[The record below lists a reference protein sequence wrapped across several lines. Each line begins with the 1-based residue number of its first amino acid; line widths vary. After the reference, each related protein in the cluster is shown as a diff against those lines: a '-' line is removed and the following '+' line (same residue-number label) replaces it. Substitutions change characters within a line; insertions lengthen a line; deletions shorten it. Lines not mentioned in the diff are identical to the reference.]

1 MSSIDEVIARS
12 RQPGEFKEK
21 RRFTVAR
28 QQAIQKMRKFALA
41 TPYNYILELIQAANA
56 NGAAYIDIR
65 VSESATIMSYVG
77 GGFSADELAQLF
89 DFLFTS
95 KDRLDLAAL
104 RQLALGVNALM
115 LAEPSSVII
124 ESGSGT
130 LESTTR
136 VVISA
141 GGTTV
146 EVGTPQFALD
156 GTYIRAAGLNRS
168 KLGNAQPQE
177 RNIIEQCCITA
188 PVPLLY
194 NDDAIFGYTTTRIP
208 RIAGYKRTVTFDEGD
223 FYGVIGVATTANLAH
238 FRVLTF
244 GVWVQSIAH
253 DFGDKQKIGGV
264 ISFNKLRKTADHAAI
279 VDDDVLKEMWLRLRP
294 YVAKLIG
301 GETGAAT
308 FDVHRLGDPTPMMP
322 MDLRKIAKSASSIL
336 AFPAHKV
343 LTPDS
348 VSLAE
353 EFGRVLSA
361 PVLIF
366 GKEDPRSL
374 SVLAAPTPV
383 MFPLLTQDELEFFGQ
398 PLALPPPPPWLVD
411 ATRLD
416 SIDLPSLT
424 SALLEFGAFPPVAS
438 FLSAL
443 SESAEVAATAYIPA
457 DEPVRGQSVCEVR
470 IAERMV
476 WVGVISIVA
485 GVHIVIDLPHI
496 ASSAVL
502 TAVQPG
508 GVTVAELVA
517 NIVVEARL
525 REIDRLMDS
534 VLSRIPSDST
544 STNAMSMMLRR
555 ASSSVMLSLR
565 TEAKGVTNEWVPTP
579 DAPRSM
585 MTLPLLRAGADG
597 FDSPLQKRPR
607 ITLGELS
614 ELMDRSG
621 GLIYAT
627 IRGQK
632 AALDGIDTS
641 AVIEVDELEEALM
654 IRMVGEASFVRLDHR
669 DILAE
674 TAGFQVRDFA
684 LGLRTYPDH
693 PLLVE
698 GKGQWSDT
706 VESELVIQLSWLAFR
721 SRRETQVSEDY
732 RRHARRHLA
741 YYAVHVSPEKDLQK
755 IRKRPLFKTIDDQLA
770 SMDDLVAFAAT
781 APSKRIFMA
790 DGWAT
795 DAASLKSITTLRPW
809 TPGGDLILAPNPF
822 LARLLDRADL
832 IRTASE
838 PDSFDTSASAMP
850 QYLRTLDV
858 SGLGLRGTIGIPL
871 VQQERPHVSFFDLTR
886 KEVFNLD
893 AIAAHYGI
901 CGELFWDGEAKQ
913 DLRQV
918 ERLCLDRAQSL
929 IHELHASVARGDTD
943 NRQRAIEVLL
953 DYASAHIDVNEGI
966 LRSGDKVA
974 EMILQLPLF
983 ESVHGIPL
991 HARHLITRHLY
1002 DANLGLPDHWRSTI
1016 SNLAGVEG
1024 QWLESICDGRLVKA
1038 NPPPAILPEA
1048 QKNNAAL
1055 IEWVRSGIQT
1065 LRPDVFQTPT
1075 LVGTAAGAEGPLVS
1089 FRRDLGTLLV
1099 NVEHPIFCA
1108 ALGNAPNRNG
1118 HWLMLAIYAFMN
1130 DFRHE
1135 ITNAHELAFQA
1146 TLARE
1151 IIESSKRA

>member
-65 VSESATIMSYVG
+65 VSEKATILSYVG
-77 GGFSADELAQLF
+77 GGFSAEELAQLF

-115 LAEPSSVII
+115 MAEPSSVVI
-124 ESGSGT
+124 ESGRGT

-141 GGTTV
+141 GGTSV
-146 EVGTPQFALD
+146 EVGTPEFALD

-168 KLGNAQPQE
+168 KLGNSDPQE

-194 NDDAIFGYTTTRIP
+194 NDEAIFGYTTTRIP
-208 RIAGYKRTVTFDEGD
+208 KISGYKRTVTFDEGD
-223 FYGVIGVATTANLAH
+223 FYGVIGVASTANLAH
-238 FRVLTF
+238 FRILTF

-253 DFGDKQKIGGV
+253 DFGGQQKIGGV
-264 ISFNKLRKTADHAAI
+264 ISFNKLRKTADHASI

-294 YVAKLIG
+294 YVAKLVG

-322 MDLRKIAKSASSIL
+322 MDLRKIAKSASTIL
-336 AFPAHKV
+336 AFPAHEV
-343 LTPDS
+343 STPGDHA
-348 VSLAE
+348 LAS

-366 GKEDPRSL
+366 GNEDPRSL

-383 MFPLLTQDELEFFGQ
+383 MFPLLTQDELEFFRQ
-398 PLALPPPPPWLVD
+398 PLALPPPHPWLVD

-416 SIDLPSLT
+416 SVDATLLSP
-424 SALLEFGAFPPVAS
+424 ALREFEAFPPVAT
-438 FLSAL
+438 FLEAL
-443 SESAEVAATAYIPA
+443 VEGLDIAITAYIPSN
-457 DEPVRGQSVCEVR
+457 EPARGQSVCEVR
-470 IAERMV
+470 VAERLV
-476 WVGVISIVA
+476 WVGVISIVVGA
-485 GVHIVIDLPHI
+485 HIVIDLPPI
-496 ASSAVL
+496 TSSVLLAAVE
-502 TAVQPG
+502 PG
-508 GVTVAELVA
+508 GVSVAELVA
-517 NIVVEARL
+517 NIAVETRL
-525 REIDRLMDS
+525 RDINRLMDS
-534 VLSRIPSDST
+534 VLSRIPADLV

-555 ASSSVMLSLR
+555 ASGSVMLALR
-565 TEAKGVTNEWVPTP
+565 TGDNGVTNDWVPTP
-579 DAPRSM
+579 DAPRAM
-585 MTLPLLRAGADG
+585 MTLPILRSLGSETA
-597 FDSPLQKRPR
+597 LQNHPR
-607 ITLGELS
+607 ITLGQLAQ
-614 ELMDRSG
+614 LMDRSG
-621 GLIYAT
+621 GLIYAA
-627 IRGQK
+627 IRGQR
-632 AALDGIDTS
+632 AELDGIDTS
-641 AVIEVDELEEALM
+641 AVIEVDELEESLM

-669 DILAE
+669 DVLAE
-674 TAGFQVRDFA
+674 AAGFQVRDFA
-684 LGLRTYPDH
+684 LGLRTYPDR

-698 GKGQWSDT
+698 GQGQWSDE
-706 VESELVIQLSWLAFR
+706 VESELVVQLSWLAFR
-721 SRRETQVSEDY
+721 SHRETQVSEDY

-741 YYAVHVSPEKDLQK
+741 YYAVHVSPEKDVQK
-755 IRKRPLFKTIDDQLA
+755 IRKRPLFKTIDDRLA
-770 SMDDLVAFAAT
+770 SMVDLEAFAAA

-795 DAASLKSITTLRPW
+795 DSASLKSISTLPPW
-809 TPGGDLILAPNPF
+809 APGGDLILAPNPF
-822 LARLLDRADL
+822 LARLLDRVDL

-850 QYLRTLDV
+850 QYLCTLDV
-858 SGLGLRGTIGIPL
+858 SALRLRGEIGIPL
-871 VQQERPHVSFFDLTR
+871 VKQERPHVAFFDLTR

-901 CGELFWDGEAKQ
+901 CGELFWDGEVKQ

-918 ERLCLDRAQSL
+918 ERLCLDRAQAL
-929 IHELHASVARGDTD
+929 IHQLHASVARGDTD
-943 NRQRAIEVLL
+943 NRHRAIEVLL
-953 DYASAHIDVNEGI
+953 EYASAHIDVNEGT
-966 LRSGDKVA
+966 LRSGDALA

-983 ESVHGIPL
+983 ESVHGIPM

-1002 DANLGLPDHWRSTI
+1002 DANIGLPDRWRATLSD
-1016 SNLAGVEG
+1016 LAGAEG
-1024 QWLESICDGRLVKA
+1024 RWLESMCDGRLIKE
-1038 NPPPAILPEA
+1038 NPSPEVLPKA
-1048 QKNNAAL
+1048 QKDRESL

-1065 LRPDVFQTPT
+1065 LRPDVYGTPT
-1075 LVGTAAGAEGPLVS
+1075 LVGVEGGTDAALVW
-1089 FRRDLGTLLV
+1089 FRNDLKTLLV
-1099 NVEHPIFCA
+1099 NVDHRFFCA
-1108 ALGNAPNRNG
+1108 ALGNDPNRNG